1 MSTIAAI
8 STAPG
13 VGGIGI
19 VRMSGKEGFSI
30 LEKIFLPKNNSPIQ
44 GYKIKYGKIINP
56 ETKNI
61 VDEVLVSYFV
71 APKSYTTE
79 DMCEINSHGGIAI
92 VKEILELCLKNG
104 ANIAEPGEFTKR
116 AFLNGRIDL
125 CESEA
130 VIDIINAKTKKEARA
145 AANQLEGT
153 LSKKI
158 RSIRKT
164 TISLLSDIEASI
176 DYPEYDV
183 PEVTEKHIL
192 QEIQNILE
200 ELKKLENSFEN
211 GKILKEGIKTAIIG
225 KPNVGKSSLLN
236 AILQED
242 RAIVTAIEG
251 TTRDIIEETVVIE
264 GIPLKIIDTA
274 GIRETKDEIEQIGIE
289 KSKKIA
295 KEADLVIAILDGEK
309 ELSKEDKRILEIIQ
323 NKKSIIVLNKKD
335 LPGFNTKILE
345 KIPNNSP
352 IVEISA
358 KEGIGIEKI
367 YEEISK
373 LFQLQQIDVDS
384 GYLVTNIRHKDL
396 IYKAKQQCNKTK
408 QAIYDKMPIDIIAI
422 EITNILKTLGQITG
436 DDVTEDV
443 IKDIFSKFCLGK

>member
-19 VRMSGKEGFSI
+19 VRMSGKEAFSI

-158 RSIRKT
+158 QSIRKT

-295 KEADLVIAILDGEK
+295 KEADLVITILDGEK
-309 ELSKEDKRILEIIQ
+309 ELSKEDERILEIIQ

>member
-19 VRMSGKEGFSI
+19 VRMSGKEAFSI

-130 VIDIINAKTKKEARA
+130 VIDIINAKTKKEARP

-158 RSIRKT
+158 QSIRKT

-200 ELKKLENSFEN
+200 KLKKLENSFEN

-309 ELSKEDKRILEIIQ
+309 ELSKEDERILEIIQ

>member
-19 VRMSGKEGFSI
+19 VRMSGKEAFSI

-158 RSIRKT
+158 QSIRKT

-309 ELSKEDKRILEIIQ
+309 ELSKEDERILEIIQ

-335 LPGFNTKILE
+335 LPVFNTKILE

>member
-19 VRMSGKEGFSI
+19 VRMSGKEAFSI

-158 RSIRKT
+158 QSIRKT

-183 PEVTEKHIL
+183 PEVTERHIL

-309 ELSKEDKRILEIIQ
+309 ELSKEDERILEIIQ

>member
-19 VRMSGKEGFSI
+19 VRMSGKEAFSI

-158 RSIRKT
+158 QSIRKT

-200 ELKKLENSFEN
+200 KLKKLENSFEN

-309 ELSKEDKRILEIIQ
+309 ELSKEDERILEIIQ

>member
-1 MSTIAAI
+1 M
-8 STAPG
+8 
-13 VGGIGI
+13 
-19 VRMSGKEGFSI
+19 
-30 LEKIFLPKNNSPIQ
+30 
-44 GYKIKYGKIINP
+44 
-56 ETKNI
+56 
-61 VDEVLVSYFV
+61 
-71 APKSYTTE
+71 
-79 DMCEINSHGGIAI
+79 
-92 VKEILELCLKNG
+92 
-104 ANIAEPGEFTKR
+104 
-116 AFLNGRIDL
+116 
-125 CESEA
+125 
-130 VIDIINAKTKKEARA
+130 
-145 AANQLEGT
+145 
-153 LSKKI
+153 SKKI
-158 RSIRKT
+158 QSIRKT

-200 ELKKLENSFEN
+200 KLKKLENSFEN

-309 ELSKEDKRILEIIQ
+309 ELSKEDERILEIIQ

>member
-19 VRMSGKEGFSI
+19 VRMSGKEAFSI

-158 RSIRKT
+158 QSIRKT

-309 ELSKEDKRILEIIQ
+309 ELSKDDERILEIIQ